1 MTTQESSTDY
11 KLELDKKMY
20 NMSQMDTYI
29 SVPIIYALNG
39 LQIIIYNALVWISN
53 KWTEFCQSEFVQKM
67 GLNVLWAW
75 SGFCLKVEGWG
86 QQMYDGD
93 YTVKVYVDSYYFIC
107 ELIERLFE
115 RRLRE
120 PEADNWINVCTT
132 KCNNSNDEIIYFETY
147 KTLKNPGPDE
157 IKQSFEE
164 ASASIYSS
172 DNQEN
177 KNCRDTI
184 IVMKTDDAYT
194 VRLCKLGNDAEM
206 TDNYTIN
213 SSSMVDMVAS
223 SYGLM
228 SVTYSNP
235 KMTEQIML
243 DIPKEMYLVGNQLF
257 SPAFVYRALAYQ
269 NKRFVF
275 DLNYTIH
282 LIDNNINQFQL
293 NSREYLTID
302 EADGLVSQ
310 IQQ

>member
-75 SGFCLKVEGWG
+75 SGFCLKVEAWG
-86 QQMYDGD
+86 QKMYHEN
-93 YTVKVYVDSYYFIC
+93 YVIQVYVDSYYFIC
-107 ELIERLFE
+107 ELVERLFE

-120 PEADNWINVCTT
+120 PEPDNWINVCTT
-132 KCNNSNDEIIYFETY
+132 KYNNSNDEITYFETY
-147 KTLKNPGPDE
+147 QIMKNPNADE
-157 IKQSFEE
+157 IKHSFDQ
-164 ASASIYSS
+164 ASDSISPS
-172 DNQEN
+172 DMMDNQEN

-184 IVMKTDDAYT
+184 IVMKTVDAYT
-194 VRLCKLGNDAEM
+194 VRLCKLGNDAE
-206 TDNYTIN
+206 TTNTIN
-213 SSSMVDMVAS
+213 RLDMVAS

-228 SVTYSNP
+228 SVAYSNP

-243 DIPKEMYLVGNQLF
+243 EIPKEMYLVGNQLF

-275 DLNYTIH
+275 DLNYKIH

-293 NSREYLTID
+293 SSREYLIID